1 MVKEIVWSEKSIST
15 FERVIQYLNEE
26 WTEKEVVNF
35 ILETER
41 VIEFISEHP
50 YIFRD
55 TKYHG
60 IKEALVTPHNLLV
73 YKIESEKII
82 LITFW
87 DTRQNPKRKK
97 H

>member
-1 MVKEIVWSEKSIST
+1 MAKKIVWSDHAIFTFNKVIEFLEK
-15 FERVIQYLNEE
+15 E
-26 WTEKEVVNF
+26 WTLKEIQHF

-50 YIFRD
+50 YIFRN
-55 TKYHG
+55 TKYFN
-60 IKEALVTPHNLLV
+60 IREVLVTPHNLLV
-73 YKIESEKII
+73 YKIDSEQII

-87 DTRQNPKRKK
+87 DTRQNPNRKK